1 MDTDS
6 SVLSSFILLA
16 ALIALNAFFAMSE
29 IAVIALNDAKLRHL
43 AEEGDKNANRLL
55 RLTGTPS
62 RFLST
67 IQIGVTLSGMFA
79 SAVAA
84 DTFVE
89 HLMAAFAGSPIP
101 AATLRAVALV
111 VITLLLSYFTLVFG
125 ELVPKRIAM
134 KYSEQIAFGVSGVL
148 CFIATLARP
157 LVALLSF
164 STDLV
169 ARLFGVSPEDDE
181 EQVTEEE
188 IRMMVDVG
196 EENGSIEE
204 TEREMI
210 NNIFEFDDRM
220 VVEVMT
226 HRTDMFAVPGTT
238 DLDQLLTAAIQ
249 SGHSRIPVCGESVD
263 DIVGILYVKDL
274 LPLLQ
279 KSDRSGFDI
288 TAVMR
293 KPLFVPESTRC
304 DDLFAQFT
312 AKKMHM
318 AVVADEY
325 GGTAGIVTMEDL
337 VESILGSIQDEYDH
351 EEQEGEQLSDDLFVL
366 DGSMTIDDV
375 ERLLDIELTDDTDY
389 ETIGGL
395 LVERLDRIPAPG
407 QHPAVELSGFRFRVE
422 QSDERRIIS
431 LTAHRLPKDHPAS
444 AEKQ

>member
-6 SVLSSFILLA
+6 SILSSLILL
-16 ALIALNAFFAMSE
+16 LILIFVNSFFAMSE
-29 IAVIALNDAKLRHL
+29 IAVIALNDARLRHQ
-43 AEEGDKNANRLL
+43 AEEGDKNAKRLL

-84 DTFVE
+84 DTFVDYIVQR
-89 HLMAAFAGSPIP
+89 FAGGAIAP
-101 AATLRAVALV
+101 ATLRSIALV

-134 KYSEQIAFGVSGVL
+134 KYSEQIAYGVSGIL
-148 CFIATLARP
+148 SLIAALTRP
-157 LVALLSF
+157 LVALLSV

-181 EQVTEEE
+181 DQVTEEE

-226 HRTDMFAVPGTT
+226 HRTDMFAVANDTA
-238 DLDQLLTAAIQ
+238 LDELLTVAIQ
-249 SGHSRIPVCGESVD
+249 SGHSRIPVFGESVD

-279 KSDRSGFDI
+279 MQDRSGFDI
-288 TAVMR
+288 KAVMR

-351 EEQEGEQLSDDLFVL
+351 EEEESEQLSEDLFVL
-366 DGSMTIDDV
+366 DGSMTIDDT
-375 ERLLDIELTDDTDY
+375 EHLLDIELTDDTDY

-395 LVERLDRIPAPG
+395 LVEKLDRIPAPG

-422 QSDERRIIS
+422 ESDERRIIS
-431 LTAHRLPKDHPAS
+431 ITAQRLPKEAPTP
-444 AEKQ
+444 AEK